1 MQYTEK
7 LKVIKEEKKLTN
19 VIISKAGDIAL
30 STVTRVFNE
39 SAKGA
44 SFETMIGIAKGMGI
58 SLDELAGLKQ
68 PDEQPIA
75 SPIIET
81 ISTYTELLKEKDE
94 RIREK
99 DEVIKGLEKDKNV
112 IRSEKYK
119 LVGALVILVIILLA
133 LASVLVWFNIDVRNG
148 NFGRF
153 RY

>member
-1 MQYTEK
+1 MPYSEK
-7 LKVIKEEKKLTN
+7 LKMIKEEKGLTN
-19 VIISKAGDIAL
+19 AVIAKTGNTPL
-30 STVTRVFNE
+30 STVTRVFND

-44 SFETMIGIAKGMGI
+44 SFETMVGIARGMGI

-81 ISTYTELLKEKDE
+81 INSYSEILKEKDE
-94 RIREK
+94 RI
-99 DEVIKGLEKDKNV
+99 KGLEKDKDV
-112 IRSEKYK
+112 IRNEKYK
-119 LVGALVILVIILLA
+119 LVAALIILVIILLA
-133 LASVLVWFNIDVRNG
+133 LVSILVWFNIDVRNG

>member
-7 LKVIKEEKKLTN
+7 LKVIKEEKGLTN
-19 VIISKAGDIAL
+19 VVISKAGNIAL
-30 STVTRVFNE
+30 STVTRAFNE

-44 SFETMIGIAKGMGI
+44 SFETMVGIARGMGI

-68 PDEQPIA
+68 HDEQPIA
-75 SPIIET
+75 PPIIET

-94 RIREK
+94 RIKEK
-99 DEVIKGLEKDKNV
+99 DERIKGLEEDKNV
-112 IRSEKYK
+112 IRNEKYK
-119 LVGALVILVIILLA
+119 LVNALIILVIILLA
-133 LASVLVWFNIDVRNG
+133 LAGILVWFNIDVRNG

>member
-1 MQYTEK
+1 MPYSEK
-7 LKVIKEEKKLTN
+7 LKMIKEEKGLTN
-19 VIISKAGDIAL
+19 AVIAKTGNTPL
-30 STVTRVFNE
+30 STVTRVFND

-44 SFETMIGIAKGMGI
+44 SFETMVGIARGMGI

-81 ISTYTELLKEKDE
+81 INSYSEILKEKDE
-94 RIREK
+94 RIK
-99 DEVIKGLEKDKNV
+99 VLEKDKDV
-112 IRSEKYK
+112 IRNEKYK
-119 LVGALVILVIILLA
+119 LVAALIILVIILLA
-133 LASVLVWFNIDVRNG
+133 LVSILVWFNIDVRNG